1 MPKET
6 NKKKN
11 CKRNLNFST
20 KSTLNHGEKCDW
32 SSGVISLNKNSES
45 GFVHEKKR
53 KNLALLNISMNFPA
67 RFKFFNG
74 IWCVYGHAQK
84 PCYLTWFSCWFLIPM
99 KDLTFSFWYCFFFG
113 IHLLDWTSVHFVAWM
128 LMVYLELWYWMW
140 FKVLFLFLMY

>member
-32 SSGVISLNKNSES
+32 CSLWSHLVEQEAASRVLFTK
-45 GFVHEKKR
+45 KKR

-99 KDLTFSFWYCFFFG
+99 KDLTFSVWYIYFFG

-128 LMVYLELWYWMW
+128 LIDYLKLW
-140 FKVLFLFLMY
+140 